1 MLQTIG
7 IGPDPVGKDE
17 SRDSAACHHIIQQTL
32 NHLSM
37 TGPLLGDSISPNRRR
52 ALFETTK
59 RVLASAI
66 NDGIACATLE
76 SCNSPSLLLC
86 LRSPGGAMASD
97 EDAWI
102 KCGMR
107 ADAYVETD
115 GGRVVGFVRADDLL
129 GPVLT
134 QNLNG
139 EISEELDPGVI
150 CGVICRWRSRQDES
164 DAVEILVKEVRNS
177 ANNQEKWLEMA
188 STLPILHL
196 KSSLCDWEQSVV
208 LGLPTHPLHRTCLA
222 QPPLVPIAPDD
233 IPYLLEPELSFLC
246 VPKSDMKVFGPFQSL
261 LDPLLRSLGIPKPDD
276 TVNEIVVPCF
286 SRQLPCIT
294 PLFPNARILGTVQ
307 NRCRA
312 QLSMRTVS
320 MTPDVGS
327 SPLHIKLS
335 LNCQITSRLRT
346 ISPNAAALATAVGNI
361 LRALLPPDLWIF
373 EEAASITGA
382 QEDFQKACQLT
393 CIIRKSPE
401 LRAAD
406 IGETLIPVA
415 GLMQKP
421 LNDYRT
427 YMEIMFGLD
436 SLKEKQ
442 TWFRKYLI
450 KLFSLILPPL
460 VRHGIRIEAHSQNV
474 LVRVNITN
482 KEIAGFAIRDFD
494 GIRIHY
500 PTFLRHPDNE
510 NALNDIPP
518 GARTLTDDLHR
529 MWHAVHHS
537 LLQAHVGHLLY
548 MLGLESNGGWRVV
561 REELERALNPSGDPD
576 GRLLYD
582 FWLKETMLS
591 RCFLEMRLRD
601 AYAKF
606 YERELPNILLRDA

>member
-17 SRDSAACHHIIQQTL
+17 SRGSAACHHIIQQTL

-37 TGPLLGDSISPNRRR
+37 TGPLLGNSISPNRRR

-76 SCNSPSLLLC
+76 SCNCPSPLLC
-86 LRSPGGAMASD
+86 LRSPGGTMASD

-177 ANNQEKWLEMA
+177 ANNQ
-188 STLPILHL
+188 
-196 KSSLCDWEQSVV
+196 
-208 LGLPTHPLHRTCLA
+208 
-222 QPPLVPIAPDD
+222 
-233 IPYLLEPELSFLC
+233 
-246 VPKSDMKVFGPFQSL
+246 
-261 LDPLLRSLGIPKPDD
+261 
-276 TVNEIVVPCF
+276 
-286 SRQLPCIT
+286 
-294 PLFPNARILGTVQ
+294 GTVQ

-327 SPLHIKLS
+327 SPLHLKLS
-335 LNCQITSRLRT
+335 LNCQITSHLRT

-361 LRALLPPDLWIF
+361 LRDLLPPDLWIF

-401 LRAAD
+401 LEAAG

-421 LNDYRT
+421 FNDART
-427 YMEIMFGLD
+427 
-436 SLKEKQ
+436 
-442 TWFRKYLI
+442 
-450 KLFSLILPPL
+450 LFSLILPPL

-482 KEIAGFAIRDFD
+482 KEITGFAIRDFD

-500 PTFLRHPDNE
+500 PTFLRHPDYE
-510 NALNDIPP
+510 NALNNIPP

-529 MWHAVHHS
+529 MWHAAHHS

-548 MLGLESNGGWRVV
+548 MLGLESKGGWRVV
-561 REELERALNPSGDPD
+561 REELEWALNPSGDPD

-601 AYAKF
+601 AYAKY
-606 YERELPNILLRDA
+606 YERELPNILLRDT

>member
-164 DAVEILVKEVRNS
+164 DAVEILVKELTV
-177 ANNQEKWLEMA
+177 
-188 STLPILHL
+188 L
-196 KSSLCDWEQSVV
+196 K
-208 LGLPTHPLHRTCLA
+208 LHRTCLA

-361 LRALLPPDLWIF
+361 LRDLLPPDLWIF

-427 YMEIMFGLD
+427 YMEIMFGLH

-548 MLGLESNGGWRVV
+548 MLGLESKGGWRVV
-561 REELERALNPSGDPD
+561 REELERALNPSRDPD

>member
-1 MLQTIG
+1 
-7 IGPDPVGKDE
+7 
-17 SRDSAACHHIIQQTL
+17 
-32 NHLSM
+32 
-37 TGPLLGDSISPNRRR
+37 
-52 ALFETTK
+52 
-59 RVLASAI
+59 
-66 NDGIACATLE
+66 
-76 SCNSPSLLLC
+76 
-86 LRSPGGAMASD
+86 
-97 EDAWI
+97 
-102 KCGMR
+102 MR

-208 LGLPTHPLHRTCLA
+208 LGHPTHP
-222 QPPLVPIAPDD
+222 
-233 IPYLLEPELSFLC
+233 
-246 VPKSDMKVFGPFQSL
+246 SL

-361 LRALLPPDLWIF
+361 LRDLLPPDLWIF

-427 YMEIMFGLD
+427 YMEIMFGLH

-548 MLGLESNGGWRVV
+548 MLGLESKGGWRVV
-561 REELERALNPSGDPD
+561 REELERALNPSRDPD

-601 AYAKF
+601 AYAKVGLGF
-606 YERELPNILLRDA
+606 LFCVVIFRRSLSVG

>member
-17 SRDSAACHHIIQQTL
+17 SRGSAACHHIIQQTL

-37 TGPLLGDSISPNRRR
+37 TGPLLGNSISPNRRR

-76 SCNSPSLLLC
+76 SCNCPSPLLC
-86 LRSPGGAMASD
+86 LRSPGGTMASD

-208 LGLPTHPLHRTCLA
+208 SGHPTHPKLHRACLA

-327 SPLHIKLS
+327 SPLHLKLS
-335 LNCQITSRLRT
+335 LNCQITSHLRT

-361 LRALLPPDLWIF
+361 LRDLLPPDLWIF

-401 LRAAD
+401 LEAAG

-421 LNDYRT
+421 FNDART
-427 YMEIMFGLD
+427 YMEIMFGLG

-442 TWFRKYLI
+442 TWFRK
-450 KLFSLILPPL
+450 
-460 VRHGIRIEAHSQNV
+460 NV

-482 KEIAGFAIRDFD
+482 KEITGFAIRDFD

-500 PTFLRHPDNE
+500 PTFLRHPDYE
-510 NALNDIPP
+510 NALNNIPP

-529 MWHAVHHS
+529 MWHAAHHS

-548 MLGLESNGGWRVV
+548 MLGLESKGGWRVV
-561 REELERALNPSGDPD
+561 REELEWALNPSGDPD

-601 AYAKF
+601 AYAKY
-606 YERELPNILLRDA
+606 YERELPNILLRDT